1 MSADTE
7 VTDFGNR
14 ILDICN
20 SQELEAYGIV
30 DIDSALDHP
39 LFQTHYRYYAD
50 WIARGMHGEMKYLER
65 GLERRGNPRLLLPSA
80 QSVLTVL
87 FSYPR
92 QREDDGQSPRYAR
105 YLVGDDY
112 HDRLKARLES
122 VARMAAEARPGLEW
136 KVTVDT
142 SAILER
148 TWAMLSGLGWIGKNS
163 LLIHPKLGS
172 YVFIASILF
181 SEKSRRTPQ
190 VLADYCGN
198 CTRCLQGCPTGALIE
213 PSVLDSRKCI
223 AYWTLEMRGEW
234 KLDEPR
240 KPMKRWIAGCDE
252 CQEVC
257 PFNRKPVRDLPDDP
271 ELKQLT
277 SHCVTDLKYLENE
290 TETEYKARVKNTA
303 LSRVKYADSRRNLAW
318 FKEDC
323 S

>member
-1 MSADTE
+1 MSTSPGA
-7 VTDFGNR
+7 TDFGNR
-14 ILDICN
+14 ILALCET
-20 SQELEAYGIV
+20 QGLEAFGIV
-30 DIDSALDHP
+30 DIDSTLGHP

-50 WIARGMHGEMKYLER
+50 WIAKGMHGEMKYLER
-65 GLERRGNPRLLLPSA
+65 GLERRGNPRLLLPTA

-92 QREDDGQSPRYAR
+92 QREDDGRSPRYAR

-112 HDRLKARLES
+112 HDRLKERLES
-122 VARMAAEARPGLEW
+122 IARAITDERPGLEW

-181 SEKSRRTPQ
+181 SEKSGLAPQ
-190 VLADYCGN
+190 VLPDYCGN

-234 KLDEPR
+234 KYEEPR
-240 KPMKRWIAGCDE
+240 KPLKRWIAGCDE

-271 ELKQLT
+271 ELKRLT
-277 SHCVTDLKYLENE
+277 AHCVTDLEYLERE
-290 TETEYKARVKNTA
+290 TEIEYKARVKDTA

-323 S
+323 N